1 MILTTTNSI
10 DDYKILTYKG
20 IVSGCAIK
28 MPKITMTFSMEKYYT
43 GFSERVSELKE
54 NALLILREKAELE
67 VIGDGP
73 LRREYD
79 DLINSLKLQNVVR
92 LRGNMPHNL
101 VFNEL
106 DSSHVFVLIS
116 EENF

>member
-20 IVSGCAIK
+20 IVSGCALK

-54 NALLILREKAELE
+54 NALLILKEKAESLNANA
-67 VIGDGP
+67 VIGIQVDV
-73 LRREYD
+73 EVATD
-79 DLINSLKLQNVVR
+79 ASI
-92 LRGNMPHNL
+92 L
-101 VFNEL
+101 VTATGTAVN
-106 DSSHVFVLIS
+106 IS
-116 EENF
+116 KY

>member
-28 MPKITMTFSMEKYYT
+28 MPKITMTFSMEKYYA

-54 NALLILREKAELE
+54 NALLILKEKAESLNANAVISIQVDVE
-67 VIGDGP
+67 VATDASI
-73 LRREYD
+73 
-79 DLINSLKLQNVVR
+79 
-92 LRGNMPHNL
+92 L
-101 VFNEL
+101 VTATGTAVN
-106 DSSHVFVLIS
+106 IS
-116 EENF
+116 KY